1 MHVDRAYCGSFMTS
15 LQMAGVSVTIMQVNE
30 RVKQLLGRQPF
41 TCTAVLI
48 SLHVHV
54 HVRIAHSLSLLI
66 YTYMYLV
73 GFPDAPTTAVGWQPA
88 YLNSNSP
95 DRQTPSLMTCHLDT
109 SDKAASDGVVINK
122 GTCAR
127 TIVIH
132 QLFRCMYSNCTFYTR
147 C

>member
-41 TCTAVLI
+41 TCTAVLS
-48 SLHVHV
+48 SLHV
-54 HVRIAHSLSLLI
+54 HVRIALSLSLLI
-66 YTYMYLV
+66 YTCMYDLV

-88 YLNSNSP
+88 YLSSNSP

-122 GTCAR
+122 GTCTCAY
-127 TIVIH
+127 I
-132 QLFRCMYSNCTFYTR
+132 
-147 C
+147 